1 MNNDRL
7 DERHVMVKE
16 QLEKRGIRHPGVLQ
30 AMREIPR
37 HHFVPLDD
45 QNKAYEDGPLP
56 IGSGQTISQ
65 PYIVASMIEL
75 IEPKTTQ
82 RVLEVGVGSGYSG
95 AVLSSL
101 VAEVYGVERDGPL
114 LAQAEKRFKEMGFL
128 NIQVKSGDG
137 TLGWEEQAPF
147 DAILVTAG
155 SPSIPKSLLSQLSVG
170 GVLVIPVGNR
180 EQQNLVR
187 VVKRSKEHFQ
197 EKSLYAVKFVPLI
210 GKEGWP
216 ING

>member
-1 MNNDRL
+1 
-7 DERHVMVKE
+7 
-16 QLEKRGIRHPGVLQ
+16 
-30 AMREIPR
+30 
-37 HHFVPLDD
+37 
-45 QNKAYEDGPLP
+45 
-56 IGSGQTISQ
+56 
-65 PYIVASMIEL
+65 
-75 IEPKTTQ
+75 
-82 RVLEVGVGSGYSG
+82 
-95 AVLSSL
+95 
-101 VAEVYGVERDGPL
+101 
-114 LAQAEKRFKEMGFL
+114 AQAEKRFKEMGFL